1 MISLSHTVA
10 SAASVSMG
18 HFKTENDKV
27 LVLDNWANSKA
38 SCAVLALLT
47 QTHSTSAYC
56 SQSASGAS
64 IDCSWLKSVPQ
75 VSDMLVAIPLSGHS
89 DWLGGRPLRGRSE
102 TAPVVWRRYATRTKQ
117 SVSAVQVVLLLQ
129 TQTFRFP
136 TCQQLETSD
145 FARHPILEA
154 SFLTT

>member
-1 MISLSHTVA
+1 
-10 SAASVSMG
+10 MG

-27 LVLDNWANSKA
+27 LVLDSWANSKA

-89 DWLGGRPLRGRSE
+89 D
-102 TAPVVWRRYATRTKQ
+102 
-117 SVSAVQVVLLLQ
+117 
-129 TQTFRFP
+129 
-136 TCQQLETSD
+136 
-145 FARHPILEA
+145 
-154 SFLTT
+154 